1 MTQAH
6 NLDVAELGSTLEEG
20 ILSQH
25 LKTVSRVIQSR
36 GVAAEGRGRSTEE
49 TSYDWIIAFED

>member
-6 NLDVAELGSTLEEG
+6 NLDVVELGSVLRRRHP
-20 ILSQH
+20 SQH

-36 GVAAEGRGRSTEE
+36 GEGAGVRSMEE
-49 TSYDWIIAFED
+49 TSHDWIIAFED

>member
-6 NLDVAELGSTLEEG
+6 NLDVAELGSVLRRRHP
-20 ILSQH
+20 SQH

-36 GVAAEGRGRSTEE
+36 GVAAEGAGVGVRKKHHMIGS
-49 TSYDWIIAFED
+49 